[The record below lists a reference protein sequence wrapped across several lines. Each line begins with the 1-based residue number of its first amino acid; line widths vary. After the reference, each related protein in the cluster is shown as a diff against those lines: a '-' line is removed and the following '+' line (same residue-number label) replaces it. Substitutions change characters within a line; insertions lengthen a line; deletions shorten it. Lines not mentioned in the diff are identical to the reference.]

1 MQEIMTCQNCLI
13 GWMESAARN
22 FTYPL
27 GMKTALYK
35 KRKKVEK
42 SPFFRFFGSLSNFG
56 VLKCLCTPGEDMH

>member
-35 KRKKVEK
+35 KTEE
-42 SPFFRFFGSLSNFG
+42 SGEIPFLPFFFMIKSLDFKETIS
-56 VLKCLCTPGEDMH
+56 CH

>member
-35 KRKKVEK
+35 NGRKWRNPLSSVFFMIK
-42 SPFFRFFGSLSNFG
+42 SLDFKETIS
-56 VLKCLCTPGEDMH
+56 CH

>member
-27 GMKTALYK
+27 GMTTALYK

-42 SPFFRFFGSLSNFG
+42 SPFFRIFMIKSLDS
-56 VLKCLCTPGEDMH
+56 KETISCH

>member
-35 KRKKVEK
+35 NGRKWRN
-42 SPFFRFFGSLSNFG
+42 PLSSVF
-56 VLKCLCTPGEDMH
+56 L

>member
-1 MQEIMTCQNCLI
+1 MQEIMNCLI

-42 SPFFRFFGSLSNFG
+42 SPFFRIFMIKSLDS
-56 VLKCLCTPGEDMH
+56 KETISCH

>member
-35 KRKKVEK
+35 KRKNDVYPK
-42 SPFFRFFGSLSNFG
+42 NW
-56 VLKCLCTPGEDMH
+56 THIN

>member
-42 SPFFRFFGSLSNFG
+42 SPFLPYFYDQKS
-56 VLKCLCTPGEDMH
+56 

>member
-22 FTYPL
+22 FTYLL

-42 SPFFRFFGSLSNFG
+42 SLSSVFYDQ
-56 VLKCLCTPGEDMH
+56 KS

>member
-35 KRKKVEK
+35 TKKVEK
-42 SPFFRFFGSLSNFG
+42 SPFFRFFYDQKS
-56 VLKCLCTPGEDMH
+56 

>member
-1 MQEIMTCQNCLI
+1 MQEIMICLSYLI

-42 SPFFRFFGSLSNFG
+42 SPFFRIFMIKSLDS
-56 VLKCLCTPGEDMH
+56 KETISCH

>member
-42 SPFFRFFGSLSNFG
+42 SPFFRFFRFYN
-56 VLKCLCTPGEDMH
+56 KCWGEEIFFPHPIFA

>member
-42 SPFFRFFGSLSNFG
+42 SPFFRFFFMIKSLDFKETIS
-56 VLKCLCTPGEDMH
+56 CH

>member
-35 KRKKVEK
+35 NEE
-42 SPFFRFFGSLSNFG
+42 SGEIPFLSCFFI
-56 VLKCLCTPGEDMH
+56 

>member
-42 SPFFRFFGSLSNFG
+42 SPFEMYPLYWTPSKEGTFCVIRLNLS
-56 VLKCLCTPGEDMH
+56 